1 MAVQTF
7 EVVTEIHMPD
17 RDNPGLTVPAV
28 PGDTVHF
35 DLDDADQ
42 AGDADWLLSV
52 GAIADPA
59 VLAAKRDAEAKALA
73 KQQAALAAAAE
84 AAAAEAA
91 GEDVEQPEPAADVD
105 DPAPDDPAE
114 AAAALRAAKPRVAL
128 GDKPAG

>member
-17 RDNPGLTVPAV
+17 RDNPGLTIPAM

-35 DLDDADQ
+35 DLDDVDQ

-73 KQQAALAAAAE
+73 KQEAALAAAAAE
-84 AAAAEAA
+84 AAAEAA
-91 GEDVEQPEPAADVD
+91 GETLEPAADIE
-105 DPAPDDPAE
+105 DPALEDPAE
-114 AAAALRAAKPRVAL
+114 SAATRRAAKPRVAL